1 MIDPNHSLPIIAQ
14 AKVLNISRGTVY
26 YRPREISDA
35 DLALMRLIDALHTKH
50 PHMGARGLRRELLAN
65 GLLAKDGVVG
75 RRHIGT
81 LMRRMGIEAV
91 CPKPGTS
98 KKCPGHTIYPYLL
111 RNRPIT
117 YSNDVWAMD
126 TTYIPMR
133 EGFVYLTAV
142 IDVHSRAVLAHR
154 VATTLEASVAVEVL
168 QAAYARY
175 GAPNIVNTDQGSQ
188 FTAQAFVDAVHAKG
202 CQLSMD
208 GKGAWRDNVFIER
221 FWRTVKYER
230 VYLTVYETVLEAKR
244 DIAQFIDERY
254 NTQRSHS
261 SLEDKTPMSVY
272 WAKLPSLLKKAA

>member
-1 MIDPNHSLPIIAQ
+1 
-14 AKVLNISRGTVY
+14 
-26 YRPREISDA
+26 
-35 DLALMRLIDALHTKH
+35 MRRAIESTFASSIVFDF
-50 PHMGARGLRRELLAN
+50 EQLLARF
-65 GLLAKDGVVG
+65 GELTCLFDAVLKIRSEAGSFAKLKNLGFG
-75 RRHIGT
+75 RESRAH
-81 LMRRMGIEAV
+81 
-91 CPKPGTS
+91 C
-98 KKCPGHTIYPYLL
+98 CPGHTIFAYLL

-117 YSNDVWAMD
+117 HSNDVWAMD

-168 QAAYARY
+168 QAAFARY

-188 FTAQAFVDAVHAKG
+188 FTAQAFVDTVKAKG
-202 CQLSMD
+202 CQISMD

-254 NTQRSHS
+254 NTQRAHS

-272 WAKLPSLLKKAA
+272 WAKLPMELKKAA

>member
-1 MIDPNHSLPIIAQ
+1 
-14 AKVLNISRGTVY
+14 
-26 YRPREISDA
+26 
-35 DLALMRLIDALHTKH
+35 
-50 PHMGARGLRRELLAN
+50 
-65 GLLAKDGVVG
+65 
-75 RRHIGT
+75 
-81 LMRRMGIEAV
+81 
-91 CPKPGTS
+91 
-98 KKCPGHTIYPYLL
+98 
-111 RNRPIT
+111 
-117 YSNDVWAMD
+117 MD

-168 QAAYARY
+168 QAAFARY
-175 GAPNIVNTDQGSQ
+175 GVPNIVNTDQGSQ

-254 NTQRSHS
+254 NTQRGHS

-272 WAKLPSLLKKAA
+272 WAKLPEVLKKAA